1 MLIIL
6 RRKTVF
12 RSVLLLTCLCF
23 GILLLQQDG
32 KNPAISAM
40 STPGA
45 SPKMIVLDAGHGGED
60 GGAVSPDGVEES
72 AINLE
77 VANRVQDILR
87 FTGQQVVMTRTEDI
101 SLDYGETTMR
111 KRKAS
116 DLKHRVS
123 IVNSIKNA
131 VLISIHQNSLPSSP
145 VTHGAQVF
153 WNVQAGA
160 ESLAQSVQ
168 NALNLCINPN
178 NEKHTK
184 QIPSTVYL
192 MKHSSAPAIL
202 VECGFLS
209 NQQET
214 IQLQDAAHQQ
224 KLALSIAA
232 GFLHWAAGEEQQ

>member
-6 RRKTVF
+6 RKKTIF
-12 RSVLLLTCLCF
+12 WSTMLLTCLCLGVLVF
-23 GILLLQQDG
+23 QQSA

-40 STPGA
+40 STTVS
-45 SPKMIVLDAGHGGED
+45 SPKIIVLDAGHGGED
-60 GGAVSPDGVEES
+60 GGAMSPDGVKES
-72 AINLE
+72 LINLE
-77 VANRVQDILR
+77 VANRVYDLLR

-101 SLDYGETTMR
+101 SLDHGESTMR
-111 KRKAS
+111 KRKSS

-123 IVNSIKNA
+123 IVNSIQNA
-131 VLISIHQNSLPSSP
+131 VLISIHQNSLTSSP

-153 WNVQAGA
+153 WNTQPGA
-160 ESLAQSVQ
+160 ESLAQLVQ
-168 NALNLCINPN
+168 NALNLCINPA

-224 KLALSIAA
+224 KLALSIAS
-232 GFLHWAAGEEQQ
+232 GFLHWTAGEE

>member
-6 RRKTVF
+6 RKKTVLGA
-12 RSVLLLTCLCF
+12 VLLLTCLCLGTVLF
-23 GILLLQQDG
+23 QQDG
-32 KNPAISAM
+32 KNAIISTM
-40 STPGA
+40 STQN
-45 SPKMIVLDAGHGGED
+45 SSQSVIVLDAGHGGED

-72 AINLE
+72 HINLE
-77 VANRVQDILR
+77 VANRVHDMLR

-101 SLDYGETTMR
+101 SLDHGESTMR
-111 KRKAS
+111 KRKAA
-116 DLKHRVS
+116 DLKERVT
-123 IVNSIKNA
+123 IVNGVDHA

-153 WNVQAGA
+153 WNVQPGA
-160 ESLAQSVQ
+160 EELAQAVQ
-168 NALNLCINPN
+168 NTLNLCINPT
-178 NEKHTK
+178 NEKHPR

-192 MKHSSAPAIL
+192 MKHSTAPAIL

-214 IQLQDAAHQQ
+214 MQLQDTAHQQ

-232 GFLHWAAGEEQQ
+232 GLLQWITGEEQP